1 MKLKKAL
8 LSVLSTTAILTTCT
22 GCDNL
27 FIFIQDY
34 LPNSSQ
40 SEVNERPNSGD
51 VGSSEN
57 TDVTNPTTSSENVSD
72 GYIPF
77 NNTKNSIFF
86 ALYNYYGQDGQHFT
100 NRWLGMK
107 DALNNHGIT
116 VTGDSYQKDAKKF
129 KIVREENC
137 DLPEDAKIYMV
148 NNQTWDTGLQFT
160 KPLTNYK
167 PMAVISTCNGV
178 EFASAQIKANSPGT
192 QNATMGGFSENYRNA
207 FVDHSLSY
215 LTGKYSCNI
224 APIVAAGAN
233 AVRGNPLRT
242 EKNEALRL
250 SITQWS
256 MKSLAEY
263 DYYKSID
270 VVGDDGQNP
279 TIMKSDLDKF
289 FTQGSEY
296 NSAEKLTEWCANS
309 TFENIKAIYD
319 ANRNAVDTP
328 VTGEKIKVG
337 LLVPGSVNETVQAN
351 IDYISGYL
359 AKVYNFEM
367 LTKEEITSSNDQKKA
382 CIAMCNKGAQ
392 LIISLQDDTNRNS
405 AILEANTRKVYF
417 ANAGTCQNDSDYAAT
432 KECQY
437 FIGSIGSSIDEER
450 RATREMTEYYLQKM
464 IARARGE
471 DITKD
476 INRGTIFEGQE

>member
-1 MKLKKAL
+1 MKMRKIL
-8 LSVLSTTAILTTCT
+8 LSVLSTASILATCT
-22 GCDNL
+22 SCDNL
-27 FIFIQDY
+27 FLFIS
-34 LPNSSQ
+34 LNSSSSQ
-40 SEVNERPNSGD
+40 TSQNPGLSGD
-51 VGSSEN
+51 SQTSEEI
-57 TDVTNPTTSSENVSD
+57 TD

-77 NNTKNSIFF
+77 ENTKNSIFF

-107 DALNNHGIT
+107 DALANHGIT
-116 VTGDSYQKDAKKF
+116 VTGDSYEKDAKKF
-129 KIVREENC
+129 KIKREANC

-192 QNATMGGFSENYRNA
+192 QNATMGGFSVNYRNA
-207 FVDHSLSY
+207 FVDHSLAY

-233 AVRGNPLRT
+233 AVRGNPLRVPDGGADGD
-242 EKNEALRL
+242 ALKL
-250 SITQWS
+250 SVTQWS
-256 MKSLAEY
+256 MKSLEEY

-270 VVGDDGQNP
+270 VVGADGENP
-279 TIMKSDLDKF
+279 TIMKADLDKF
-289 FTQGSEY
+289 FTKGSEF
-296 NSAEKLTEWCANS
+296 NSAEKLTEWCSNS
-309 TFENIKAIYD
+309 TFENIKSIYD
-319 ANRNAVDTP
+319 ANRNAKDTP
-328 VTGEKIKVG
+328 YTGEKIKVG

-351 IDYISGYL
+351 IDYITNYL
-359 AKVYNFEM
+359 SKAYNFEM

-392 LIISLQDDTNRNS
+392 FIISLQDDTNRNA
-405 AILEANTRKVYF
+405 AIQEANSRGVYF
-417 ANAGTCQNDSDYAAT
+417 ANAGTCQNDADYAAT
-432 KECQY
+432 KDFKY
-437 FIGSIGSSIDEER
+437 FVGSIGSSIEEER

-464 IARARGE
+464 IDRANGI
-471 DITKD
+471 DITK
-476 INRGTIFEGQE
+476 GTVFEGQE